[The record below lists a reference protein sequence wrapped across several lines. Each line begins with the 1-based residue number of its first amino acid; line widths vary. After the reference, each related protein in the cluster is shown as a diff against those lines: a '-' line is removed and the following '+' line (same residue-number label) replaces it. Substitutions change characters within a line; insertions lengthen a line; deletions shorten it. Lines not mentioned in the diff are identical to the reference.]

1 MIKLEN
7 EKLIFEKDTCP
18 FNPGDRISIVYEQKD
33 DIIYP
38 VIGLNDILSDSSSY
52 KLTNSYNINLKGK
65 NYKYLL
71 HLIDDIKVS
80 ITSLNKYIK
89 YTSDSTNTM
98 KSRVEQY
105 MEYVNKKRKAKDDF
119 IELEKKIKEEEC
131 N

>member
-18 FNPGDRISIVYEQKD
+18 FNPGDRISIVYEQKN

-71 HLIDDIKVS
+71 SFGTEFV
-80 ITSLNKYIK
+80 
-89 YTSDSTNTM
+89 
-98 KSRVEQY
+98 
-105 MEYVNKKRKAKDDF
+105 
-119 IELEKKIKEEEC
+119 IEKIKEHVFKLIPITKGIEIQEEVIDYDSEIIDD
-131 N
+131 NNYEIDLINKIL